1 MTITTQMKAYMDS
14 FNNKKMKPKKWVDF
28 EFIYDD
34 SYQDY
39 FDKYLLQID
48 QKNND
53 RLDVLTKKIQNF

>member
-1 MTITTQMKAYMDS
+1 MTITTQMKAYMDF
-14 FNNKKMKPKKWVDF
+14 FNNKKMKQKKGVDF

-39 FDKYLLQID
+39 FDKYLVQID

>member
-1 MTITTQMKAYMDS
+1 MTIMTQMKTLMD
-14 FNNKKMKPKKWVDF
+14 FFQQQEDETKKWIDF
-28 EFIYDD
+28 EFNYDD
-34 SYQDY
+34 SLDY

>member
-1 MTITTQMKAYMDS
+1 MDF